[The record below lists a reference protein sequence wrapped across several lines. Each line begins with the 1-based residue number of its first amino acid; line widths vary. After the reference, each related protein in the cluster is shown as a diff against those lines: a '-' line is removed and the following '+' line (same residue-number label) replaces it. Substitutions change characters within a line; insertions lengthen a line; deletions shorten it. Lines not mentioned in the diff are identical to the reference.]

1 MHIRLFFVVL
11 LIAIEM
17 LVPVREA
24 EASGLEPFGGGSR
37 GRAMGYAMVAVADD
51 WTASFYNPAG
61 LVQISGRTLGAGY
74 ELFLGGMN
82 STESLRNLKLS
93 AGANPMRGDF
103 IVPETLFDEPGMFGE
118 KSVGATINAG
128 EFGYTAS
135 WDKFAFGVVLYG
147 SGSGTEWKDSLT
159 AGTDVIDAEISFA
172 NVSLSMPLAV
182 AYKTTENFFL
192 GLSLDVKYGVL
203 DVKNSKIRA
212 GVTAPYTMVTEQ
224 DTGGVAVGVDIG
236 ALWKLTDNLSIGG
249 VFRLPYTFEK
259 SGDTKINNTVYSL
272 NVSSDVT
279 IEESYPLRAT
289 FGCAFRPSAIN
300 LVAFGV
306 TWLNW
311 SAYNQSVDYA
321 TNIPGVFDDSSGNP
335 SNWHDA
341 WVFNLGYE
349 RTISDLWM
357 FRCGLAYDQAA
368 EPTDAK
374 TLVGGRVVDSWMFS
388 VGAGRNWGKST
399 LDFGY
404 TYSYGPEVIGYVPG
418 AKYSLSTHEMYVGYT
433 TKF

>member
-1 MHIRLFFVVL
+1 MRLFFVVL
-11 LIAIEM
+11 LIAVEM
-17 LVPVREA
+17 LVPVRVV
-24 EASGLEPFGGGSR
+24 EASGLEPYGGGSR

-51 WTASFYNPAG
+51 WTASYYNPAG
-61 LVQISGRTLGAGY
+61 LTQISDRTLGLGY
-74 ELFLGGMN
+74 ELFIGGMN

-103 IVPETLFDEPGMFGE
+103 IVPETLFDEPATFDE

-135 WDKFAFGVVLYG
+135 WDKLAFGVVLYG
-147 SGSGTEWKDSLT
+147 SGSGTSWEDSIM
-159 AGTDVIDAEISFA
+159 AGTDVIGAEISFE
-172 NVSLSMPLAV
+172 NVALSMPLAV
-182 AYKTTENFFL
+182 AYKTTENLSL
-192 GLSLDVKYGVL
+192 GLSLGVRYGVL
-203 DVKNSKIRA
+203 DVKSSKIRTGA
-212 GVTAPYTMVTEQ
+212 TSPYTMVTEQ
-224 DTGGVAVGVDIG
+224 NTGGFAVGVDIG
-236 ALWKLTDNLSIGG
+236 ALWKPAANLSIGG
-249 VFRLPYTFEK
+249 VLRLPYTFDK

-272 NVSSDVT
+272 NVSSDMTV
-279 IEESYPLRAT
+279 EESYPLRAT
-289 FGCAFRPSAIN
+289 FGCAFRPSASN

-311 SAYNQSVDYA
+311 SEYNQSVDYEN
-321 TNIPGVFDDSSGNP
+321 NIPGVLDDWSGNP
-335 SNWHDA
+335 SNWRDT

-349 RTISDLWM
+349 RNISDLWM
-357 FRCGLAYDQAA
+357 VRCGLTYDQAP

-388 VGAGRNWGKST
+388 VGAGRAWKSST

-404 TYSYGPEVIGYVPG
+404 TYSYGPEVAGFVPG